1 MSVNREKTAGQ
12 VTAND
17 LDVQEELNQQK
28 ALARAIARI
37 RASLDLDRIFTT
49 TAQEVRQLLKAD
61 RVAVFRF
68 HPELD
73 WEGEFIAEDVGEN
86 WTSALGAKV
95 YDHCFGEQFAIY
107 YQQGQFQVVAR
118 YLRRGIK

>member
-37 RASLDLDRIFTT
+37 RASLD
-49 TAQEVRQLLKAD
+49 
-61 RVAVFRF
+61 FR
-68 HPELD
+68 
-73 WEGEFIAEDVGEN
+73 
-86 WTSALGAKV
+86 
-95 YDHCFGEQFAIY
+95 
-107 YQQGQFQVVAR
+107 
-118 YLRRGIK
+118 